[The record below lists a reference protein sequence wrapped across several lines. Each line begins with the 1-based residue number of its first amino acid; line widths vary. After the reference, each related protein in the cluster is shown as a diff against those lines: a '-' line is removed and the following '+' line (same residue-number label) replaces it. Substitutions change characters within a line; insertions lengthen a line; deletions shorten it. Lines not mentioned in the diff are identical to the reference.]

1 MSFKV
6 EVRGRGE
13 TTWASNALRF
23 RTRKEA
29 DAYGSDLY
37 SRWMGAE
44 AVRTATSRDPVT
56 YVWTGRTA
64 ERLTGKVHH
73 LGGLNIPEID
83 GSSRRRPA
91 HPRGRGERKGIE
103 IRLTR
108 RSGRRR
114 YRGR

>member
-13 TTWASNALRF
+13 TSWVSNALRF

-44 AVRTATSRDPVT
+44 AVRTATSREPVN

-73 LGGLNIPEID
+73 LGGLSIPEID
-83 GSSRRRPA
+83 GSSRRRPRRRHSTGNHSHPTHPYS
-91 HPRGRGERKGIE
+91 HPRATKHRRK
-103 IRLTR
+103 
-108 RSGRRR
+108 
-114 YRGR
+114 